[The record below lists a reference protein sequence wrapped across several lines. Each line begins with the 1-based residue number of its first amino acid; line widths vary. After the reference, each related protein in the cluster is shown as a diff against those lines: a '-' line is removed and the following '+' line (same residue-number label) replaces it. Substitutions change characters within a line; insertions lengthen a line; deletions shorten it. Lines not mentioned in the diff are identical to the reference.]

1 CALRARF
8 SPVWYRQV
16 RPACL
21 LLAGVV
27 SAGAPCVRGFSPVRY
42 RQVRPAC
49 AASRLRY
56 RQVHPACAASRRCGI
71 GRCAL
76 RARLLAGVV
85 SAGAPCVSASRRCGI
100 GSPTEAKHM
109 AHVEFSS
116 YEGFTGLPDDWED
129 TGISAPGVSKRV
141 FAVPISKLR
150 LVPYTGTL
158 FGTQAGIPRV
168 LITLR
173 HALKKWRAA
182 EVVYIFR
189 SCAEETECRK
199 VMEEL
204 DAGEVMA
211 GFGKPPSM
219 TSVHTA
225 AGLLTRWY
233 RQMPVCI
240 LDAVSLEEIAVC
252 SSADA
257 AATLAMRLPDQER
270 ALLEWLIDIL
280 AEVAAASDINKM
292 TPKNLGLVVA
302 PSLKR
307 NGDPIQMLLSAGK
320 IAEMVAFL
328 IEMRLAMT
336 EDTSHTESQ

>member
-1 CALRARF
+1 
-8 SPVWYRQV
+8 V
-16 RPACL
+16 RPACP

-27 SAGAPCVRGFSPVRY
+27 SAGAPCVRDFLPVWY
-42 RQVRPAC
+42 RQVRPTCPLLAGVVSAGVPC
-49 AASRLRY
+49 VRGLSPVWY
-56 RQVHPACAASRRCGI
+56 RQVCPVCAASRRCGI
-71 GRCAL
+71 GMCAL
-76 RARLLAGVV
+76 HPRVCPAFFKSVGM
-85 SAGAPCVSASRRCGI
+85 CGKWAL
-100 GSPTEAKHM
+100 GCFSPTEAKHM